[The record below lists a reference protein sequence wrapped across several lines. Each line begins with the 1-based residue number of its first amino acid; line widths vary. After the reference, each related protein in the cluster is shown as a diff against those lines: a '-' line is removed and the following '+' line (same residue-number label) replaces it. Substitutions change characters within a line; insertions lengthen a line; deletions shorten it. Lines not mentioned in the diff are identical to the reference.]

1 MDPLLL
7 VVVPGLLGGL
17 IIALIVIARPRG
29 RRAKAADDAFSSEF
43 PSTDVINA
51 ARIRVAGIGGL
62 GLVAMATVVALFVP
76 RIRFSLGLGL
86 GLGVLLAAVLILR
99 RRREGPMPSSGR
111 RLGAN
116 TTLSIDSPQESD
128 DDRDRDPSTPRLR
141 TLAAAS
147 VHRA

>member
-7 VVVPGLLGGL
+7 VVVPGVLGGL

-29 RRAKAADDAFSSEF
+29 RRAKTAADAFSSDF

-86 GLGVLLAAVLILR
+86 GLGVLLAAVLIR
-99 RRREGPMPSSGR
+99 WRREGPMPSSGR

-141 TLAAAS
+141 TIAAAS

>member
-29 RRAKAADDAFSSEF
+29 RRAKTAADAFSSDF

-86 GLGVLLAAVLILR
+86 GLGVLFAAMLILR

-128 DDRDRDPSTPRLR
+128 DERDRDPSTARLQ
-141 TLAAAS
+141 TIAAAS
-147 VHRA
+147 VDRA